1 MVRKFSRL
9 QLVLV
14 YIIITVMVIT
24 YLIPFTLMALG
35 SLRESVTFIPD
46 LGYMLGA
53 ITPAN
58 FLYVLGRELFPRW
71 FLNSV
76 IFSVIPVLTQA
87 VFCTLIGYVFAR
99 KDFVGKSALFW
110 IMVSMI
116 IIPTQ
121 LLVIPQYIIFNWF
134 DWIDRYWAIL
144 VPDLWAII
152 GVFFARQYLQTIPKE
167 IDEAAFL
174 DGANDWQVF
183 FWMIMPLCT
192 PAIATIATFRFISNW
207 NDLFRP
213 LIFMIS
219 DEMFPLPVGLA
230 TLYNLQ
236 GNFGIQMA
244 AATLAFIPTFLIFLL
259 FQRYFTQGIQMSALD

>member
-1 MVRKFSRL
+1 MVRKYSRP
-9 QLVLV
+9 QLVLI
-14 YIIITVMVIT
+14 YIAMAVLIVLYV
-24 YLIPFTLMALG
+24 IPFTMMALG
-35 SLRESVTFIPD
+35 SLRESVNFIPD
-46 LGYMLGA
+46 LGYMLGK
-53 ITPAN
+53 ITAEN
-58 FLYVLGRELFPRW
+58 FRYILQQALFPRW

-76 IFSVIPVLTQA
+76 IFAVVPVITQA

-99 KDFVGKSALFW
+99 KDFVGKATLFW

-183 FWMIMPLCT
+183 FRMIMPLCA

-213 LIFMIS
+213 LIFMLS
-219 DEMFPLPVGLA
+219 DRMFPLPVGLA
-230 TLYNLQ
+230 ALYSIR
-236 GNFGIQMA
+236 GNFGVQMA
-244 AATLAFIPTFLIFLL
+244 AATLAFIPTFCVFLL
-259 FQRYFTQGIQMSALD
+259 FQRYFTQGVQMSALD